1 MKQSLRLSC
10 LILLLFTS
18 FPQVGYSASLK
29 RQVNESVTAKNAP
42 IADGGTAKRY
52 SFREKIGRKVRKFKQ
67 KMQHWKAIVSMSLPS
82 GKLLTSLILL
92 LLSMVFFA
100 IGGLTCLGVLFNL
113 LGSAAVIAALIFFVL
128 WLSGRTNAP
137 IPTD

>member
-1 MKQSLRLSC
+1 
-10 LILLLFTS
+10 
-18 FPQVGYSASLK
+18 
-29 RQVNESVTAKNAP
+29 
-42 IADGGTAKRY
+42 
-52 SFREKIGRKVRKFKQ
+52 
-67 KMQHWKAIVSMSLPS
+67 MQHWKAIVSMSLPS